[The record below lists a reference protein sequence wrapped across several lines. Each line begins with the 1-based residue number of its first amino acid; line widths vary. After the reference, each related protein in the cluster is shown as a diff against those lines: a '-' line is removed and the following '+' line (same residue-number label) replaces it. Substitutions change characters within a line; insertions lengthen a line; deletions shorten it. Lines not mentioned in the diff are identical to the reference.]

1 MRNSSSTTSFG
12 DFAFCALFCA
22 LAVVT
27 GLLVVALLLLA
38 TSPVVSM
45 FPADSGA
52 SEIVTGVALL
62 WGVVTGCVVAVCT
75 IGPWRR
81 LHSGAQLERF
91 DDADAIPLELVGRP
105 LPRRRVANDSRA
117 RYAAVAADAFA
128 DDDELLLQ
136 DELEAPRRRAAAS
149 RYRRAS

>member
-12 DFAFCALFCA
+12 DFALCALFCA
-22 LAVVT
+22 LAVVA
-27 GLLVVALLLLA
+27 GLLVVTLILLV

-62 WGVVTGCVVAVCT
+62 WGVVAGCTVAVFT

-81 LHSGAQLERF
+81 LHGNAQLERF
-91 DDADAIPLELVGRP
+91 DDADAVPLELVGRP
-105 LPRRRVANDSRA
+105 LPRRRVANDARSRA
-117 RYAAVAADAFA
+117 AADAFA
-128 DDDELLLQ
+128 DDELLLD
-136 DELEAPRRRAAAS
+136 DEAEAPRRRAAAP